1 MLSQEENLVIR
12 RINLKKDI
20 LLYGDHDGM
29 KYWGGGMLVV
39 GGQLEVKNAQVKE
52 AEKLLY

>member
-1 MLSQEENLVIR
+1 MIYIGNIQKH
-12 RINLKKDI
+12 KKDI